1 MSGKMKG
8 LIGGG
13 VALLALVLILVFTL
27 GGKEDPVRE
36 LGEKYLSL
44 CETFYE
50 DAKNV
55 NNKND
60 VKKVYKDFLSGILQ
74 HIPELLV
81 VLKEDVEK
89 NYGGDWDKAMKDEK
103 MPEEYKDLEEGF
115 KAFAKNMESLELD
128 SEYAEKMEKIRL
140 DFNQDD
146 IKSFLTEVRFARD
159 HNLATVELSPDDVSR
174 LIKGDL
180 PLDITVKKSLLN

>member
-1 MSGKMKG
+1 MESKKN
-8 LIGGG
+8 
-13 VALLALVLILVFTL
+13 
-27 GGKEDPVRE
+27 
-36 LGEKYLSL
+36 
-44 CETFYE
+44 
-50 DAKNV
+50 KNV

-74 HIPELLV
+74 HIPEFLV

-146 IKSFLTEVRFARD
+146 EKELINFTI
-159 HNLATVELSPDDVSR
+159 NELSKTGQAIANNPDALESLNNIITKELGGNALTKNEILEGVSYLKETYSGLTCQEIFER
-174 LIKGDL
+174 EEVQGLMMVIALMMNESDM
-180 PLDITVKKSLLN
+180 